1 MKNINNNKFYYLR
14 FLSFNKV
21 PILEQINN
29 PNAREHKQIFLNQ
42 QSSPGTHDI
51 LVPNYYKTKIIKDVY
66 LSI

>member
-21 PILEQINN
+21 PILEKINN

-51 LVPNYYKTKIIKDVY
+51 LVPKYY
-66 LSI
+66 